1 MALLQSSYYNLLKLR
16 HLLSVTTAFPTVR
29 RQPTLSSRLLPKSG
43 GSIFSGHLTVTAC
56 RPCDTFNLNI
66 SPLCNLSSPRCHQGA
81 CPLLSLS
88 WGPPQGWA
96 HLLPQD
102 YNGNLPS
109 YIRSK
114 EKSLQLP
121 GTERRV

>member
-1 MALLQSSYYNLLKLR
+1 M
-16 HLLSVTTAFPTVR
+16 
-29 RQPTLSSRLLPKSG
+29 
-43 GSIFSGHLTVTAC
+43 
-56 RPCDTFNLNI
+56 
-66 SPLCNLSSPRCHQGA
+66 SPLCNLNSPRYHQGVHLV
-81 CPLLSLS
+81 PLS

-114 EKSLQLP
+114 QKLNNCQGPNGETGSNEEEVHQLFEKRTGASDCQYEGPLP
-121 GTERRV
+121 YK

>member
-1 MALLQSSYYNLLKLR
+1 M
-16 HLLSVTTAFPTVR
+16 
-29 RQPTLSSRLLPKSG
+29 
-43 GSIFSGHLTVTAC
+43 
-56 RPCDTFNLNI
+56 
-66 SPLCNLSSPRCHQGA
+66 SPLCNLNSPRYHQGVHLV
-81 CPLLSLS
+81 PLS

-114 EKSLQLP
+114 QKLYNCQEPNGETGSNEEEVRQLF
-121 GTERRV
+121 ERRTGASNSQNEGSPPLKMKLESFFVSCVGYTIKVVNSLSQ